1 MMIATPTGGFLS
13 FTTKRSKE
21 LASCLYNDRALQPRE
36 HSWHDMGEIHE
47 YDSLEAL
54 LSDVKVKFIDS
65 RKNEIGLLL
74 GYSTYI

>member
-1 MMIATPTGGFLS
+1 
-13 FTTKRSKE
+13 
-21 LASCLYNDRALQPRE
+21 
-36 HSWHDMGEIHE
+36 MGEIHE

-65 RKNEIGLLL
+65 RKNEIGLSL